1 MHAFDAAGMGVA
13 TMREN
18 QQGPVIYEASLKY
31 RNPVDHPETVRIL
44 TWLDSTNRTR
54 GVVRQE
60 MYRCSD
66 NELACEAEFHGIF
79 MDFRRRRPMRFPEH
93 FLKGFGLG

>member
-1 MHAFDAAGMGVA
+1 
-13 TMREN
+13 MREN

-79 MDFRRRRPMRFPEH
+79 MDF
-93 FLKGFGLG
+93 